1 MVKNLIGVASIFSV
15 CQASTTHHFVNG
27 LILWLGI
34 LPKNRTGAYKY
45 LEEMWRKKQS
55 AAWHARNG
63 ATFATRG
70 HYNLNCPSQGRKWY
84 LLWLVFFPIET
95 IRQKGSNLGAGAVM
109 LFSNDAQTF
118 WRGGTIASSHEDHN
132 QKFGGESIC
141 WLTYG
146 WLWYSLTRELWKR
159 SIPLYP
165 TD

>member
-1 MVKNLIGVASIFSV
+1 MLHLFFRYVKLLPLIILSMASFCGLGFSRKTAQEPTNTSRKCGVRSSRQLDMQEMGSLLLLV
-15 CQASTTHHFVNG
+15 GTTTWTAQVREESDICCG
-27 LILWLGI
+27 LCSFHWD
-34 LPKNRTGAYKY
+34 YK
-45 LEEMWRKKQS
+45 
-55 AAWHARNG
+55 
-63 ATFATRG
+63 T
-70 HYNLNCPSQGRKWY
+70 
-84 LLWLVFFPIET
+84 
-95 IRQKGSNLGAGAVM
+95 KGSNLGAGAVM